1 MDIVDKSRCKKYVTK
16 QGAHAL
22 VYVALSRCR
31 TEGTSYLEPAIY
43 LFNGKRTR
51 KIKEFDS
58 LEWAEEYLA
67 GMTANSD
74 FSDEEFDKLYDLYKS
89 Q

>member
-16 QGAHAL
+16 QGAHTL

-31 TEGTSYLEPAIY
+31 SEGTSYLEPAIY
-43 LFNGKRTR
+43 MFNGKRTR

-67 GMTANSD
+67 GMAANSD
-74 FSDEEFDKLYDLYKS
+74 FSDEEFDKLYELYVNR
-89 Q
+89 

>member
-31 TEGTSYLEPAIY
+31 AEGTSYLVPSIY
-43 LFNGKRTR
+43 LFNGERTR

-58 LEWAEEYLA
+58 LEWAEEYLN

-74 FSDEEFDKLYDLYKS
+74 FSDEEFDKLYEQYVNR
-89 Q
+89 

>member
-1 MDIVDKSRCKKYVTK
+1 MDIVEKSRCKKYVTK
-16 QGAHAL
+16 QGTHAL

-31 TEGTSYLEPAIY
+31 SYGTSYLEPAIY
-43 LFNGKRTR
+43 MFNGKRVR

-58 LEWAEEYLA
+58 IEWAEEYLA
-67 GMTANSD
+67 GMTANSN
-74 FSDEEFDKLYDLYKS
+74 FSDEEFDKLYELYAN

>member
-1 MDIVDKSRCKKYVTK
+1 MDIVEKSRCKKYVTK

-31 TEGTSYLEPAIY
+31 SEGASYLEPAIY
-43 LFNGKRTR
+43 MFNGKRVR